1 MRTAVS
7 NVLTT
12 VRNCATVSIALT
24 FTLILVYTC
33 KLYAYINSCVNSCK
47 RFVLRL
53 CVTHSCKESSVTAV
67 RRALIAAIYI
77 YTFAAVSS
85 TLAAMV
91 QDPETVTTVDAAVVT
106 AQLISQGVQNL

>member
-12 VRNCATVSIALT
+12 VRYCATVSVALT

-67 RRALIAAIYI
+67 RRALTA
-77 YTFAAVSS
+77 TRSPTGVSS

-91 QDPETVTTVDAAVVT
+91 QDPETVITVDAGVVT

>member
-53 CVTHSCKESSVTAV
+53 CAHHVITVSRPLTATQ
-67 RRALIAAIYI
+67 LH
-77 YTFAAVSS
+77 TGVSS
-85 TLAAMV
+85 TLAAMA
-91 QDPETVTTVDAAVVT
+91 QDPETVITVDAAVVT